1 MKRLAQLFSAIAI
14 AFLGWAVWLIIN
26 VEPDRQAVGP
36 HPGGATRPGITTG
49 PVQPP
54 PGPRGPF
61 GLERLPELLDRFDP
75 GVFRPQSEPADP
87 RLTSPVDRILIEKSA
102 RRMTV
107 WQQQGL
113 PRTFT
118 IQLGGSP
125 TGDKSRQGDGRTP
138 EGVFRVDRLNP
149 QSRFHLSLG
158 LDYPQKHHRDAA
170 RRAGVNPGGDIM
182 IHGQPNSIPD
192 GFRVK
197 GDWTEGCIAVTDPEI
212 EEIFA
217 LTRIGTQVEIRP

>member
-1 MKRLAQLFSAIAI
+1 MKRLARLFSALAM
-14 AFLGWAVWLIIN
+14 AFLLWAVWLM
-26 VEPDRQAVGP
+26 VAPGLDRDGPGVAVAPGP
-36 HPGGATRPGITTG
+36 EIPVPPQPRPGG
-49 PVQPP
+49 
-54 PGPRGPF
+54 RGPF
-61 GLERLPELLDRFDP
+61 GLERLPELWDRYAPDIY
-75 GVFRPQSEPADP
+75 RPQSQPP
-87 RLTSPVDRILIEKSA
+87 RLASPVDRILIEKSA

-107 WQQQGL
+107 WQQQGA
-113 PRTFT
+113 PKTFT
-118 IQLGGSP
+118 IQLGSSP
-125 TGDKSRQGDGRTP
+125 EGDKSRQGDGRTP

-149 QSRFHLSLG
+149 HSRFHLSLG

-192 GFRVK
+192 GYRVK
-197 GDWTEGCIAVTDPEI
+197 GDWTEGCIAVTDDEI

>member
-1 MKRLAQLFSAIAI
+1 MKRLAQLFSVIAM
-14 AFLGWAVWLIIN
+14 AFFGYAVWLIMN
-26 VEPDRQAVGP
+26 AEPDRVAIV
-36 HPGGATRPGITTG
+36 
-49 PVQPP
+49 PP
-54 PGPRGPF
+54 PGIERPPQQPESVPRGPF
-61 GLERLPELLDRFDP
+61 GLERLPELLDRYAPDIY
-75 GVFRPQSEPADP
+75 RPQSEPP

-107 WQQQGL
+107 WQRQGA
-113 PRTFT
+113 PKTFT

-125 TGDKSRQGDGRTP
+125 KGDKSRQGDGRTP
-138 EGVFRVDRLNP
+138 EGVFRIDRLNP

-158 LDYPQKHHRDAA
+158 LDYPQKHHREAA
-170 RRAGVNPGGDIM
+170 RRAGVHPGGDIM